1 MTATQPETRHE
12 DAVEPSEE
20 TGSSPAGAS
29 TAPIVETGP
38 TIRPVLIWMGIA
50 VVIAVGVVAL
60 IASNA
65 EALGGQDLAGILV
78 QAVVV
83 LTVVVVARFVIRAAI
98 LTRTT
103 YEVTGET
110 VRRRYTLLMR
120 TRVREV
126 PTDRIRSSE
135 LRQSRIQKLL
145 GYGTIA
151 INQGLGEIRLEHV
164 EEPMAVR
171 NAIGQVIESESQSEL

>member
-1 MTATQPETRHE
+1 MTATQSEARDENEPPEQT
-12 DAVEPSEE
+12 
-20 TGSSPAGAS
+20 SPPGAS
-29 TAPIVETGP
+29 GEVLVETGP

-50 VVIAVGVVAL
+50 VVVAVGIVAL
-60 IASNA
+60 VSSNA
-65 EALGGQDLAGILV
+65 EILGGPNLAEILV

-83 LTVVVVARFVIRAAI
+83 LAVLVVARFGIRAAI

-103 YEVTGET
+103 YVVTGKT
-110 VRRRYTLLMR
+110 IRRKYTLLMR

-126 PTDRIRSSE
+126 PTDLIRSSE

-164 EEPMAVR
+164 HEPAAVQE
-171 NAIGQVIESESQSEL
+171 AISSVVESRSHADL